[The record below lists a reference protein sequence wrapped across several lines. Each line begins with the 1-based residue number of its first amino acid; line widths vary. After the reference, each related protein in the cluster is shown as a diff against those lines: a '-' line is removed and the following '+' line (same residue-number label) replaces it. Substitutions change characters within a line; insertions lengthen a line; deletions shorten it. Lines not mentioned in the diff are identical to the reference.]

1 MYPFAQWSPARD
13 VWTPMAGPAILPMF
27 EHLAVYSE
35 TFPTS
40 GSMRNGM
47 VYSRPTSVPL
57 MGGSVSSF
65 LPTPAA
71 YDSDR
76 GGTQSPEKRRA
87 GGHQPSLADV
97 LTHL

>member
-1 MYPFAQWSPARD
+1 ME
-13 VWTPMAGPAILPMF
+13 GPAILPMF

-40 GSMRNGM
+40 GSMRSGM
-47 VYSRPTSVPL
+47 VFSRPTLAHRTS
-57 MGGSVSSF
+57 GSVSSF

-71 YDSDR
+71 YDSER
-76 GGTQSPEKRRA
+76 GGTQTPEKRRA

>member
-13 VWTPMAGPAILPMF
+13 VWTPMEGPAILPMF

-35 TFPTS
+35 TFPPS

-47 VYSRPTSVPL
+47 VFSRPMSAPL

-65 LPTPAA
+65 LPTPRVS
-71 YDSDR
+71 DSNGAGR
-76 GGTQSPEKRRA
+76 HGSGGPDLRTVV
-87 GGHQPSLADV
+87 ADV